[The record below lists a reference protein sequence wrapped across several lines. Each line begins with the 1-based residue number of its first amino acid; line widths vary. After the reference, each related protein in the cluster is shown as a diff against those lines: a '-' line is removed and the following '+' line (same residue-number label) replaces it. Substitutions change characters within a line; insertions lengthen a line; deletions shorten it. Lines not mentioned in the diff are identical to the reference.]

1 MNLRNMVISRRK
13 VKILKNNEVIQ
24 MLVNWQ
30 RLNVIQREIIL
41 LLLNDGSISGNYTDL
56 TAKLDRTKV
65 HISNV
70 RRAAIDL
77 QKRGLIYIYKKA
89 TRVCRFTLF
98 ADWQEKM
105 IYNNLIPE
113 KVVRLCDVKK

>member
-1 MNLRNMVISRRK
+1 M
-13 VKILKNNEVIQ
+13 KNNEVIQ

-98 ADWQEKM
+98 ADWQGKM
-105 IYNNLIPE
+105 IYNNLVPE